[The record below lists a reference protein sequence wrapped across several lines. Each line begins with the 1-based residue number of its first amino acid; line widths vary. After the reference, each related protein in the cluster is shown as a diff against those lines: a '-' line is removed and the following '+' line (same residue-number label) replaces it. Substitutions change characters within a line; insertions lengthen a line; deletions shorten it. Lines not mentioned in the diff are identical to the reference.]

1 VNYSETL
8 QFLFEQ
14 LPMFHRVGPA
24 AYKPGLDNTIALLK
38 SVGNPHIGLKCI
50 HVAGTNGK
58 GSTSHLLASILQSNG
73 YKVGLYTSPHLKDFR
88 ERIRINGQMIRE
100 DDVVDFVKRNAPL
113 WKNIQ
118 PSFFEI
124 TVAMC
129 FEYFKMQAV
138 DVAVI
143 ETGLGGRLDST
154 NVIQPDLSVITNVSL
169 DHMNLL
175 GDTVAQIARE
185 KAGIIKPQTP
195 VVLGPMVV
203 DARQVMLETAANV
216 EAPVYIAD
224 DANIE
229 IFDDCPLKGLYQQ
242 QNFKTVAKSIEVLQT
257 LGYQLKEYAIRQG
270 IELVNQQTGL
280 MGRWQILNDA
290 PLTVADVAHN
300 EDGIQQVMQ
309 QIANCQYQNLHFVL
323 GMVADKDVS
332 LVLQHLPK
340 NAIYYFCKAQIPRGM
355 EASILRTHANK
366 LGLNG
371 AVYTSIQEAF
381 QAAQNAASQDDMI
394 FVGGSI
400 FTVAEVL

>member
-1 VNYSETL
+1 
-8 QFLFEQ
+8 
-14 LPMFHRVGPA
+14 MFHRVGPA

-88 ERIRINGQMIRE
+88 ERIRINGHMISE
-100 DDVVDFVKRNAPL
+100 GDVVNFVKRNAPL
-113 WKNIQ
+113 WKDIQ

-129 FEYFKMQAV
+129 FEYFKIQAV

-229 IFDDCPLKGLYQQ
+229 IFDDCPLKGFYQQ

-381 QAAQNAASQDDMI
+381 QTAQKAATKDDMI